1 MQSRSRRGGAA
12 GLKLLRLLESLDERL
27 YREVFTHSSWIERRA
42 DSYERLAFL
51 GDSVLGLA
59 VSTDLYPRF
68 SEATAGELT
77 KIRAQAVSG
86 AACARVALRLDVPRR
101 LTELAPADAEIR
113 IDELLSAQR
122 VLASICEAII
132 GACYLQFG
140 YEETSVAVVEAFAE
154 EVEDALEHPADYKS
168 RLQERLARRGDKPR
182 YVLISSEGPPH
193 DMRFV
198 CGVEIRGERY
208 GTGTGRSKKE
218 AEQAAAGAAL
228 ARLEEERPGT

>member
-1 MQSRSRRGGAA
+1 MTG
-12 GLKLLRLLESLDERL
+12 KLTDLLEALDERL
-27 YREVFTHSSWIERRA
+27 YREVFTHSSWTERRA

-68 SEATAGELT
+68 SEATAGDLT

-86 AACARVALRLDVPRR
+86 TACARVALGLEVPRR
-101 LTELAPADAEIR
+101 LTELAPTETEIR
-113 IDELLSAQR
+113 IDELLAAQR
-122 VLASICEAII
+122 VLASICEAVI

-140 YEETSVAVVEAFAE
+140 YAETAAAVVDAFAP
-154 EVEDALEHPADYKS
+154 EVEEALRHPADFKS
-168 RLQERLARRGDKPR
+168 HLQERLARQGEKPY
-182 YVLISSEGPPH
+182 YVMISSAGPPH

-198 CGVEIRGERY
+198 CAVEIRGERY
-208 GTGTGRSKKE
+208 GTGSGRSKKE

-228 ARLEEERPGT
+228 ARLDEEHLGD